1 MTLILGLLLSSVKV
15 VAVSRARLITCP
27 YLTGFCSCFAP
38 VKGPGSCLHPQRQEL
53 GSHTPPQC
61 HQISPSP
68 DCSHFHPPI
77 HLKTSET
84 LSRTIPKAPKTLLAS
99 TGALLTISLEIGD
112 HVTSLIKIPIVIP
125 FHRTNYQMEL
135 NTHASSGAGPCQT
148 SGHRPVH
155 CFPPILP
162 LPQAVTFTVPGTSGH
177 APSPLRSFPKCCS
190 LT

>member
-1 MTLILGLLLSSVKV
+1 MTLILGLLLASVKV
-15 VAVSRARLITCP
+15 VAVSRAGLIAYP

-84 LSRTIPKAPKTLLAS
+84 LSRTIPKAPKDPPCFHWCSANHFSGDWRSCHIFDKNPQSSLPIEQTIKWSLTHTPPQELGPARLLAIALS
-99 TGALLTISLEIGD
+99 TA
-112 HVTSLIKIPIVIP
+112 
-125 FHRTNYQMEL
+125 F
-135 NTHASSGAGPCQT
+135 
-148 SGHRPVH
+148 
-155 CFPPILP
+155 LP
-162 LPQAVTFTVPGTSGH
+162 SC
-177 APSPLRSFPKCCS
+177 PSPRR
-190 LT
+190 